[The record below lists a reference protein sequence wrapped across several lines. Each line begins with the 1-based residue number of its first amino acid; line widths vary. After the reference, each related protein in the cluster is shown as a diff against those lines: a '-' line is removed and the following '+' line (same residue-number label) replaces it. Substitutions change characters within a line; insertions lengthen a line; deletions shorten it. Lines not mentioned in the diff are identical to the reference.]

1 MIRFPRLREGDDLDR
16 LSPAELKGFVV
27 QQWEQ
32 HTVRYT
38 EMVTNRVKDFRK

>member
-1 MIRFPRLREGDDLDR
+1 MSSPDDLDR

-38 EMVTNRVKDFRK
+38 EMAPNRFKDFCK